1 MVMADIEIN
10 EFSSIYSHDSERNK
24 HIDHLVQTTDIQGSS
39 TPEINQSEIPKNEN
53 DIVLFNNYLS
63 GADDS
68 TTYNDIQSF
77 SKIKSYWTQDVFDN
91 SKIYTSYDDLIWGKF
106 VLCIHHSK
114 DTYNCLMMDDF
125 GIRELLNIR
134 TSLES
139 LYYGAVEGLNSDD
152 KNSEIKKC
160 IAILLLR
167 RYSELS
173 SIQKIELKSL
183 YPTRS
188 IEQYDP
194 AHAGQVASGCIEVK
208 EVTASK
214 FGERLIS
221 QGFLDK
227 HIVKSTLIDVIY
239 ESKESTIE
247 LNNRLVFH
255 LGEQLEQLFNPITEY
270 SPEQTEYGYKAPDND
285 IATETDTQLVEAI
298 CNELLEVQSNFTF
311 NLVEFLQKFLIT
323 LRVQVLNNEIEGL
336 STVKLNRL
344 FPPTIDEVTR
354 INCIFLDSLKSA
366 TPFGSFEVLKACN
379 LTIPYFYKAYT
390 RHEAATKNFSKDIKL
405 FIRNFSDIMPNK
417 DIYTEMKLETIIKG
431 PQEKM
436 LKLKLIIDRLYKKKV
451 WSAENSNNAKK
462 YYDNIIDI
470 INSFGHLEAPMS
482 SYNTRVFT
490 PSGKILTELAK
501 GWPVELQYKWLKRR
515 IVGVFDIIDSNNPSK
530 RNLLVIFSDYIVFLN
545 ILNYKKYYTSD
556 KSNKKPLISDILMNS
571 LINELPLPP
580 KIPKLEVEKYC
591 YINDI
596 HTSVTNGDILR
607 FDAIRGK
614 GKQPFSMVCQ
624 LASKTNSADD
634 IADLITKAKILE
646 KDTAFHLFKSVIK
659 ESTLYFTAH
668 ELESYNTERIKSKFG
683 LFLNMEPSNELLI
696 SNDLHSAA
704 FAKFTDPEKSNMVK
718 LTVIRRHDRL
728 SSKTDTIP
736 ADDIVCTLMQQLS
749 SDIPICYSSILSE
762 DAMKLVCVNNIVTN
776 KVIEEE
782 LFENITDDIS
792 TQNIASQVNEENKKS
807 YGTITT
813 FRSDVS
819 DLVDVPHMKEDKRRD
834 ADGTSAN
841 KASETKKES
850 TKTKAPKS
858 AKKSSRTDKTNQK
871 KTRATNK
878 KTDDKKST
886 PKERK
891 NKGFFGAVKSIFS
904 NSSRKEKRT
913 IGKPV
918 IVKQKT
924 TNRDLEVKQHIKSKS
939 HPLSPVKVTK
949 PSDSKTSDEKSKLE
963 EVKVEKN
970 DRKVDKTEKDDNSEE
985 DDKVEERKCSE
996 IYNVRISSVVHN
1008 IEYTGS
1014 SVNTQQGSNKTEI
1027 TNSIPKVAPA
1037 FKIMSPTKELP
1048 DIPVKVE
1055 NDDLV
1060 ISDVSRRTD
1069 SFDETEGNDTDI
1081 KLANPITHQSKLFDN
1096 DLFGDFIPEKVHS
1109 KQQEIEKASPEK
1121 KDKIEVHP
1129 ESSEFK
1135 LTLNTPVDIPAEHN
1149 IELPTLDDINLEP
1162 NDDINEGLL
1171 TDIHEPRIKKKVQI
1185 FPEIANVEPPRSRIK
1200 FEKSPSFIEL
1210 FRDMRIVLDDSDA
1223 KYNWKRLSTEV
1234 SLNEKYLVNNEVPSS
1249 ENVSNKHGLKT
1260 IVESNYNL
1268 PQKQSPMMRL
1278 SNVDPVSPARQKESH
1293 SETSP
1298 FRALAHN
1305 KLSDLTVNDLHK
1317 FNSEAKNEN
1326 ITLRTPLKNPVNN
1339 ASPNIGSPSARSS
1352 PLKTGSIFKV
1362 INKSPTRITNSPSKE
1377 ATMELSHNLKE
1388 NRKFLEQQALSTG
1401 MNLQPPPLMNSKS
1414 NNMNERNIA
1423 SDFSFA
1429 SDFNGDS
1436 NRRWV
1441 KLNVNSKEDLLDDTF
1456 HTPLEEPSET
1466 FSDALFGDINV
1477 TTNSAVPQLPQIPA
1491 KQTNSQIAAVV
1502 DINKNSSQGNHS
1514 KEKADILDDLEFSSF
1529 DMTFNTS
1536 TTTNDMEPTV
1546 PTDMSNS
1553 KNILVGLNNNDI
1565 PKMDPPVVYKYSKEQ
1580 SFNTRKNLYN
1590 DTKYDDDSNE
1600 PFWISPSKV
1609 DFTSLTK
1616 SITKPTRNGTT
1627 LNPNIYTAD
1636 AHTETPMKR
1645 NFKST
1650 NREINLTQDMS
1661 FAFLGSLVDID
1672 GTGDN
1677 LDDQAQKMYLH
1688 VYNLSNRDIYKN

>member
-1 MVMADIEIN
+1 MAAADIEAN
-10 EFSSIYSHDSERNK
+10 EFSSVYSHDSEQNK
-24 HIDHLVQTTDIQGSS
+24 NIDLLVQTTEIQGSS
-39 TPEINQSEIPKNEN
+39 TPEINQKDAQEN
-53 DIVLFNNYLS
+53 DIILFNNYLR
-63 GADDS
+63 GVDDN
-68 TTYNDIQSF
+68 TTSKDTQSF
-77 SKIKSYWTQDVFDN
+77 SKIKQYWTQDTFDRSN
-91 SKIYTSYDDLIWGKF
+91 IYTNHDDLIWGKF
-106 VLCIHHSK
+106 VLCIHRNK
-114 DTYNCLMMDDF
+114 ETYRCLMMDDF
-125 GIRELLNIR
+125 GLTELSNIDI
-134 TSLES
+134 SEKS
-139 LYYGAVEGLNSDD
+139 SFYSAIKNVNSA
-152 KNSEIKKC
+152 NRSSEIKKC
-160 IAILLLR
+160 MAVILLK
-167 RYSELS
+167 RYSELTPK
-173 SIQKIELKSL
+173 QKIQLKSL
-183 YPTRS
+183 YPERS

-194 AHAGQVASGCIEVK
+194 VHAGQLASECTEITEI
-208 EVTASK
+208 TASK

-227 HIVKSTLIDVIY
+227 HVVKSTLVDVVY

-285 IATETDTQLVEAI
+285 IPTETDTQLVKAI

-366 TPFGSFEVLKACN
+366 TPFGSFEVLKSCN

-405 FIRNFSDIMPNK
+405 FMRNFSDIMPHK

-451 WSAENSNNAKK
+451 WSAENAKDAKK
-462 YYDNIIDI
+462 YYSNIIDI
-470 INSFGHLEAPMS
+470 INSFGHLDAPMS

-545 ILNYKKYYTSD
+545 ILNCKKYYTSD

-596 HTSVTNGDILR
+596 HTSVTNGEILR

-614 GKQPFSMVCQ
+614 DKKPFSMVCK
-624 LASKTNSADD
+624 LASKTNNAHD

-646 KDTAFHLFKSVIK
+646 KDTAFHLFKSTIQ
-659 ESTLYFTAH
+659 ESVLYFTAH

-683 LFLNMEPSNELLI
+683 LFLNMEPSRELLI
-696 SNDLHSAA
+696 SNGLHCAA
-704 FAKFTDPEKSNMVK
+704 FAKFSDPEELNMVK
-718 LTVIRRHDRL
+718 LDVVRRYGDYNQKTETIR
-728 SSKTDTIP
+728 
-736 ADDIVCTLMQQLS
+736 ADDIVSTLMKQLS
-749 SDIPICYSSILSE
+749 SDIPVCYSSILSE
-762 DAMKLVCVNNIVTN
+762 DASKLICVNNIVTN
-776 KVIEEE
+776 KIVEEE
-782 LFENITDDIS
+782 LIENVTEDMS

-819 DLVDVPHMKEDKRRD
+819 DLVDVSD
-834 ADGTSAN
+834 AKDGKNSEAKGKNAN
-841 KASETKKES
+841 KRSETKKES
-850 TKTKAPKS
+850 KKTQAPKS
-858 AKKSSRTDKTNQK
+858 PKKSSRTDKTGQK
-871 KTRATNK
+871 KQSASGKKPETNK
-878 KTDDKKST
+878 TSTKQKKS
-886 PKERK
+886 
-891 NKGFFGAVKSIFS
+891 KGFFGAVKSMFS
-904 NSSRKEKRT
+904 SSSKKDKRT

-924 TNRDLEVKQHIKSKS
+924 TDRNLEVKQRIKPKAQSLNPTK
-939 HPLSPVKVTK
+939 VKK
-949 PSDSKTSDEKSKLE
+949 PSYDKVSDEKSKLE
-963 EVKVEKN
+963 EIEIEKSTDKNEEVVKEREVTVK
-970 DRKVDKTEKDDNSEE
+970 KDIAP
-985 DDKVEERKCSE
+985 E
-996 IYNVRISSVVHN
+996 IDNVRISSVVHN
-1008 IEYTGS
+1008 VEYTAPS
-1014 SVNTQQGSNKTEI
+1014 ANRLEESNENKAD
-1027 TNSIPKVAPA
+1027 NGIPKVAPA
-1037 FKIMSPTKELP
+1037 FKIISSSKKSP

-1055 NDDLV
+1055 NKDPIIPV
-1060 ISDVSRRTD
+1060 ISEDND
-1069 SFDETEGNDTDI
+1069 DFDESNEGDDTDI
-1081 KLANPITHQSKLFDN
+1081 KLANPITHQSKLFED
-1096 DLFGDFIPEKVHS
+1096 DLFGDFIPEKV
-1109 KQQEIEKASPEK
+1109 QPEK
-1121 KDKIEVHP
+1121 RDIKKDISDKKINVEKSSASDKF
-1129 ESSEFK
+1129 ESITNSQ
-1135 LTLNTPVDIPAEHN
+1135 VDVSTEKN
-1149 IELPTLDDINLEP
+1149 IETIVDDITLEP
-1162 NDDINEGLL
+1162 NDEIKEGLSPNV
-1171 TDIHEPRIKKKVQI
+1171 DQSRMKKKVQI
-1185 FPEIANVEPPRSRIK
+1185 FPEIANVAPPKSRIK

-1234 SLNEKYLVNNEVPSS
+1234 SLNEKYLVNNEVQTN
-1249 ENVSNKHGLKT
+1249 EDTNNKHGLNT
-1260 IVESNYNL
+1260 IVESNYNI
-1268 PQKQSPMMRL
+1268 PQKQSPLMKL
-1278 SNVDPVSPARQKESH
+1278 SNVEPVSPTRKNESNY
-1293 SETSP
+1293 ETSP
-1298 FRALAHN
+1298 FRALARN
-1305 KLSDLTVNDLHK
+1305 KLSDLTVNDLEK

-1326 ITLRTPLKNPVNN
+1326 PILQTPMKTSINNGSPV
-1339 ASPNIGSPSARSS
+1339 IGTPSARGS

-1362 INKSPTRITNSPSKE
+1362 INKSPTRIANAPSKE
-1377 ATMELSHNLKE
+1377 VAMELSNNLKE
-1388 NRKFLEQQALSTG
+1388 NRKFIEQQTLSTG
-1401 MNLQPPPLMNSKS
+1401 ISLQPPTLINGNGKDMNDK
-1414 NNMNERNIA
+1414 NVV

-1429 SDFNGDS
+1429 SEFNGDD

-1466 FSDALFGDINV
+1466 FSDALFANV
-1477 TTNSAVPQLPQIPA
+1477 DNTENSIAPKIPPIPVR
-1491 KQTNSQIAAVV
+1491 QTNPQTTTVV
-1502 DINKNSSQGNHS
+1502 ENTKSSNQGRQNN
-1514 KEKADILDDLEFSSF
+1514 EKADILDDLEFSSF
-1529 DMTFNTS
+1529 DMTFNT
-1536 TTTNDMEPTV
+1536 TNKTNDLSSAIPV
-1546 PTDMSNS
+1546 DIKDK
-1553 KNILVGLNNNDI
+1553 KNILSGLNNNDI
-1565 PKMDPPVVYKYSKEQ
+1565 PKMDPPIVYRYSKEQ
-1580 SFNTRKNLYN
+1580 SFNSRGNLYN
-1590 DTKYDDDSNE
+1590 DSKYGDDTNE

-1616 SITKPTRNGTT
+1616 SVTKPVKNSTT
-1627 LNPNIYTAD
+1627 LNPKIYTA
-1636 AHTETPMKR
+1636 ETYDESPMK
-1645 NFKST
+1645 KHSMT
-1650 NREINLTQDMS
+1650 NNGETNLTHDMS

-1677 LDDQAQKMYLH
+1677 LNDEPMNKASSRLQF
-1688 VYNLSNRDIYKN
+1688 I